1 VIVADFDA
9 VLDTSAVLA
18 VLKEEQGAARVRAR
32 MESAA
37 ISVVNLAEIATKLT
51 EWEVPPPLVI
61 RSIEQLQL
69 RVLAFDRDLA
79 IEAGLLNRCTKG
91 RDISLGDR
99 ACLVTARH
107 FGVPAVTGD
116 RGWQHTLVLRSSSS
130 ASRAP
135 RHPPPHARPLG

>member
-1 VIVADFDA
+1 VIGTGFDA

-18 VLKEEQGAARVRAR
+18 VMKEEAGAEQVRAR
-32 MESAA
+32 MENAA

-79 IEAGLLNRCTKG
+79 MEAGLLHRFTKG

-99 ACLVTARH
+99 ACLVTARR

-116 RGWQHTLVLRSSSS
+116 RGWQDLDVGVEVELIR
-130 ASRAP
+130 
-135 RHPPPHARPLG
+135 

>member
-1 VIVADFDA
+1 VIGPDFDA

-18 VLKEEQGAARVRAR
+18 VMKEEAGAAGVRAR

-37 ISVVNLAEIATKLT
+37 ISVVNLAEIVTKLT

-61 RSIEQLQL
+61 RSIERL
-69 RVLAFDRDLA
+69 RLKVLAFDRDLA
-79 IEAGLLNRCTKG
+79 MEAGLLHRFTRG

-107 FGVPAVTGD
+107 FGVPVVTGD
-116 RGWQHTLVLRSSSS
+116 RGWAELDIGVRVELIR
-130 ASRAP
+130 
-135 RHPPPHARPLG
+135 